1 MSQLGNSRMTHLNE
15 HKIPDLQYIGIIHVD
30 KISSISASNSVIVD
44 LCTGST
50 GTLVSHLPEIVLCAE
65 RQNALCWQELEPA
78 LQQAL
83 RSRTS
88 LGCPEARD
96 VTTPDQ
102 KPVEGCCSKLR
113 CSSRPAIAG
122 AMQQKL
128 CDSCMYFAR
137 QIRTQKLHA
146 TQLESASV

>member
-1 MSQLGNSRMTHLNE
+1 MSQLGDSRMTHLNE
-15 HKIPDLQYIGIIHVD
+15 HKVPDLQYIGIIHVD
-30 KISSISASNSVIVD
+30 EISSISTSNSVIVD

-83 RSRTS
+83 RARTS
-88 LGCPEARD
+88 LGGGECPEARD

-102 KPVEGCCSKLR
+102 KSVEGCCSKLR

-122 AMQQKL
+122 AMQQQA
-128 CDSCMYFAR
+128 M
-137 QIRTQKLHA
+137 
-146 TQLESASV
+146 